1 MLRPRWVRIFLMTA
15 GSSMAE
21 MMRTLPP
28 QAWQVSMSML
38 KTRLSNRAQVM
49 RLCGVEWPL
58 ALAGRSAVRSVA
70 S

>member
-1 MLRPRWVRIFLMTA
+1 
-15 GSSMAE
+15 MAE

-28 QAWQVSMSML
+28 QAWQVSTSML
-38 KTRLSNRAQVM
+38 KTRLSNLAQVM
-49 RLCGVEWPL
+49 RECGVEWSL